1 MKKFLENP
9 APPNVVWFM
18 LFYDLVIA
26 AAFGQ
31 TTDFYTDESTWG
43 VMGFVAVCNL
53 FLYLLW
59 IMTSLELLANSGRN
73 SLQKLFGLV
82 QILALS
88 LMAIALGWDS
98 GLTNFWGL
106 LGVAI
111 AVLSLVG
118 LILSSR
124 SISYSKRLVPW
135 LLFTSAVFLTGALLS
150 AVGVFTEES
159 QIIAFFIAGVV
170 VMLLSSVSVIWRRI
184 ADDSTVKPHALN
196 ERFGMLLLIVLGE
209 TFIVLVNTLGAIG
222 GIPQP
227 LYFLLAIVVVFS
239 IWLMYFPQIAQF
251 ARPGTVRLSA
261 ARFSAHFVLVVCS
274 ANAVAAYA
282 SQAILTPSSEEIG
295 WGSDDWTSLPLVVLL
310 LAIVWLG
317 YLESSRWS
325 VVQTIHSV
333 VAGLILILA
342 MLGTLDNYDFGG
354 FTLALSAVIFL
365 LDAIVTDVVSRSR
378 NSLDINSL
386 SAQSL

>member
-1 MKKFLENP
+1 MKKILETTS
-9 APPNVVWFM
+9 PPTVVWFM

-59 IMTSLELLANSGRN
+59 FLTSLELMVNSGRKT
-73 SLQKLFGLV
+73 LQKLFGLV
-82 QILALS
+82 QIVAVS

-118 LILSSR
+118 LIMSGR
-124 SISYSKRLVPW
+124 SVAYNKRLVGW
-135 LLFTSAVFLTGALLS
+135 LLCTSAVFLVGALLS
-150 AVGVFTEES
+150 STSVLTAES
-159 QIIAFFIAGVV
+159 QIIGFFIAGVA
-170 VMLLSSVSVIWRRI
+170 VMLLGSVTDILRRVVE
-184 ADDSTVKPHALN
+184 DSDVKPHALN
-196 ERFGMLLLIVLGE
+196 ERFGMLLLIVLGQS
-209 TFIVLVNTLGAIG
+209 FIVLVNTLGAIG

-227 LYFLLAIVVVFS
+227 SYFVLTIVVVFS

-251 ARPGTVRLSA
+251 ARPEAVRLSA
-261 ARFSAHFVLVVCS
+261 ARFSANFVLVVCS

-282 SQAILTPSSEEIG
+282 SQAILMPSSDEIG

-317 YLESSRWS
+317 FLETSTWT
-325 VVQTIHSV
+325 VVQTIHSGSAAV
-333 VAGLILILA
+333 ILILA
-342 MLGTLDNYDFGG
+342 VLGTSDNYDFGA
-354 FTLALSAVIFL
+354 LALAFSAVIFL
-365 LDAIVTDVVSRSR
+365 LDAIVTDAISRSR
-378 NSLDINSL
+378 NSLRVNG
-386 SAQSL
+386 